1 MPLSGLFKALN
12 DIQFIQKF
20 LQGVAFEKVLVAHR
34 LLDIG
39 EKDKSNELD
48 KELAVQIFIG

>member
-1 MPLSGLFKALN
+1 MPLSGLFEALN

-20 LQGVAFEKVLVAHR
+20 LQCVAFEKVLVAHR

-39 EKDKSNELD
+39 EKDKSNELH
-48 KELAVQIFIG
+48 KQFAVQIFIG